1 MNKYASELKEVYMII
16 NTLEDDDYNK
26 IPKITI
32 QAIEE
37 NMNEDY
43 EYEIDENIKLEDNP
57 MLEGTKEILFNL
69 YRDYLA
75 TEEQKQKIINM
86 QKEDRLKLENN
97 KEELYDLDVFKNK
110 SIKFKENNNEI
121 KNRKIDGKTEIINY
135 KDNIF
140 TRIIKFIKNIFRR

>member
-1 MNKYASELKEVYMII
+1 MH
-16 NTLEDDDYNK
+16 
-26 IPKITI
+26 
-32 QAIEE
+32 
-37 NMNEDY
+37 
-43 EYEIDENIKLEDNP
+43 
-57 MLEGTKEILFNL
+57 EGTKEILFNL